1 MKREPWVLAFAIVLP
16 SIMAWIYFVAASPAG
31 ATAEEPSAFVRV
43 FYALGK
49 VVQIG
54 LPIAWVW
61 LTSRGELRFTRP
73 ASRGVGT
80 GIAFGLAV
88 GAFAFSVYWVL
99 QSNTT
104 VFHGV
109 PVRIREKLNEFGVA
123 APMRYVALAGFLSII
138 NSAMEE
144 YYWRWFVFARLKKHA
159 SLATAVT
166 VSSLGFMAHHV
177 IVLNV
182 YFPGHFWTAVVPFS
196 LAIAFG
202 GAVWAWLYHQTGS
215 LIGPWISHFLV
226 DVAVMAIG
234 YDLAFRQ

>member
-1 MKREPWVLAFAIVLP
+1 MKREPLVLAIALVLP
-16 SIMAWIYFVAASPAG
+16 SVMAWIYFVAASPAG
-31 ATAEEPSAFVRV
+31 ATVDEPSPFVRA

-54 LPIAWVW
+54 LPVAWVW
-61 LTSRGELRFTRP
+61 LTSRSQLRLSRP
-73 ASRGVGT
+73 TSRGIGFGV
-80 GIAFGLAV
+80 AFGLAV
-88 GAFAFSVYWVL
+88 GAFAFSLYWWL
-99 QSNTT
+99 NANTF
-104 VFHGV
+104 VFAGV
-109 PVRIREKLNEFGVA
+109 ADRIREKLNEFGVA
-123 APMRYVALAGFLSII
+123 SPWKYSALAGFLSII

-144 YYWRWFVFARLKKHA
+144 YYWRWFMFGRLKRHV
-159 SLATAVT
+159 SLPSAVAI
-166 VSSLGFMAHHV
+166 SSFGFMAHHV

-202 GAVWAWLYHQTGS
+202 GAVWAWLYHKSGS
-215 LIGPWISHFLV
+215 LLGPWISHFIV